1 MFFGLSL
8 LNLFFEKSD
17 GVSDKIE
24 PNAYLVQFIDCC

>member
-17 GVSDKIE
+17 GVSNKIE
-24 PNAYLVQFIDCC
+24 PNGQFE